1 MNAPGDPRRS
11 RSVPCRTATPQ
22 SGRQLRAAAP
32 ARVRRAV
39 GGHGAGQR
47 RQLHARRGQLL
58 AGDRPVGQPDRR
70 GADPDRRHA
79 AHLPA
84 RHTGRRVLS
93 DILDR
98 RRFLIFVQLL
108 LASVSG
114 TLLLLS
120 HTGALTVDYLIALTF
135 VGGIGAALMGP
146 TWQSIVPELV
156 PRADLKGAVA
166 LIRWHQYRPR
176 HRPGRRRPDPG
187 QFRRGRDL
195 RHGRAQLCVRD
206 RRPVVVEAPCRRR
219 QHAVGE
225 LPGRVPRRPALYAG
239 QRELHRVPLRAA
251 VFFLFASAVWALL
264 PLVARQMLG
273 GSSGFYGVLLGAV
286 GAGRSWA
293 RCCCRAWASWTR
305 TAWCCWRPWP
315 ARP

>member
-1 MNAPGDPRRS
+1 MPHGN
-11 RSVPCRTATPQ
+11 TLI
-22 SGRQLRAAAP
+22 RQAACAAAP

-84 RHTGRRVLS
+84 RHTGRRAVRHP
-93 DILDR
+93 DR

-156 PRADLKGAVA
+156 PRADLKGRGRAQFA
-166 LIRWHQYRPR
+166 GHQYRPR

-206 RRPVVVEAPCRRR
+206 RRPVVVEAPRRRR

-239 QRELHRVPLRAA
+239 QQGAAPRAA
-251 VFFLFASAVWALL
+251 ARRRVL
-264 PLVARQMLG
+264 PVRQRRVGLAAAG
-273 GSSGFYGVLLGAV
+273 GAPD
-286 GAGRSWA
+286 AGRILGLLRRAAGRGGRGAILA

>member
-1 MNAPGDPRRS
+1 MPHGNTPTPAGSFAPLRQPVFAVLWAATVLGNVGSFMRDVASSWMVTDLSASP
-11 RSVPCRTATPQ
+11 TAVALIQT
-22 SGRQLRAAAP
+22 AATLP
-32 ARVRRAV
+32 IF
-39 GGHGAGQR
+39 
-47 RQLHARRGQLL
+47 LL
-58 AGDRPVGQPDRR
+58 AI
-70 GADPDRRHA
+70 
-79 AHLPA
+79 PA
-84 RHTGRRVLS
+84 GVLS

-166 LIRWHQYRPR
+166 LNSLGINIA
-176 HRPGRRRPDPG
+176 
-187 QFRRGRDL
+187 
-195 RHGRAQLCVRD
+195 RAIGPAAGGLIL
-206 RRPVVVEAPCRRR
+206 ASFGA
-219 QHAVGE
+219 AVTYGMDV
-225 LPGRVPRRPALYAG
+225 LSYVFVIAALLWWKRPAAADSALSENFLGAFRAG
-239 QRELHRVPLRAA
+239 LRYTRASKLHRVLLRAA